1 MAPRSIHKGEA
12 FSLLPPN
19 ILHSGFQELQPHNGP
34 GGAESRPISP
44 VFPSEGQGL
53 PSPMSLRLHGQAP
66 ALMPRW
72 WHWPQPRGATSTVP
86 WVTALPAPYR
96 PLQLLLS
103 SASWKELLQ

>member
-19 ILHSGFQELQPHNGP
+19 ILHSGFQEPHPRDSP
-34 GGAESRPISP
+34 GEAESHPVSP
-44 VFPSEGQGL
+44 MFPSEGQGL

-66 ALMPRW
+66 APLPRW
-72 WHWPQPRGATSTVP
+72 RHRPQPRGATSTVP
-86 WVTALPAPYR
+86 GVTALPAPYR